1 MSPAAVLLGPA
12 GSVPACGTVPSNTAL
27 RRLASLAVTVLA
39 AVALAACGSSGTP
52 SAHQSGA
59 GATHRTSTSGTGDGG
74 TTSSPSTSTS
84 TSTTTA
90 TTTTAPAAA
99 SQDITFSPFT
109 AQGGV
114 APGLQVTQEVSGHC
128 TSPGVAG
135 SASYRCMAEPG
146 DVSYDPCFAPP
157 SAATGPLLC
166 VPEPTVTDVIRF
178 SVGALPHA
186 STTVPQTRVWAMRLQ
201 NGEVCVLVNAQ
212 WDGRGP
218 FACPAPGAAAAVA
231 DCRAPTKTAQTWS
244 TECQAKENASSP
256 FTVMPVVNVW
266 T

>member
-1 MSPAAVLLGPA
+1 
-12 GSVPACGTVPSNTAL
+12 VPANTLL
-27 RRLASLAVTVLA
+27 RRLASLAATAFV

-59 GATHRTSTSGTGDGG
+59 GATHRTST
-74 TTSSPSTSTS
+74 
-84 TSTTTA
+84 TTTA
-90 TTTTAPAAA
+90 GGSTTQSSLSSTTTTTASP
-99 SQDITFSPFT
+99 DDVTFSPFT

-114 APGLQVTQEVSGHC
+114 APGLQVTQRVSGHC

-146 DVSYDPCFAPP
+146 AVPYDPCFAPP
-157 SAATGPLLC
+157 VGSGGSLLC
-166 VPEPTVTDVIRF
+166 VPDPAVMDVIGF
-178 SVGALPHA
+178 SAGALPKA
-186 STTVPQTRVWAMRLQ
+186 STSVPQTRVWAMRLN

-218 FACPAPGAAAAVA
+218 FACPTPSAAASVA
-231 DCRAPTKTAQTWS
+231 DCRAPTQTAQVWS
-244 TECQAKENASSP
+244 TECQAEENASSP
-256 FTVMPVVNVW
+256 FTVMAVVNVW

>member
-1 MSPAAVLLGPA
+1 MSPAAGPP
-12 GSVPACGTVPSNTAL
+12 GSVPACGTVPANTAL
-27 RRLASLAVTVLA
+27 RRLAPLAVTAFA

-52 SAHQSGA
+52 SAHESGA
-59 GATHRTSTSGTGDGG
+59 GATHRTSTSTTAGDS
-74 TTSSPSTSTS
+74 TTSISTNSSGST
-84 TSTTTA
+84 
-90 TTTTAPAAA
+90 TTTTAPA
-99 SQDITFSPFT
+99 SQDVTFSPFT

-128 TSPGVAG
+128 ISPGVAG
-135 SASYRCMAEPG
+135 SASYRCIAEPG
-146 DVSYDPCFAPP
+146 DVPYDPCFAPP
-157 SAATGPLLC
+157 AASGGSLLC
-166 VPEPTVTDVIRF
+166 VPDPAVMDVIRF
-178 SVGALPHA
+178 SAATLPHA
-186 STTVPQTRVWAMRLQ
+186 STSVPQTRVWAMRLK

-218 FACPAPGAAAAVA
+218 FACPTPSAVASVA
-231 DCRAPTKTAQTWS
+231 DCRAPTQTAQGWS